1 MEKFVVVFVDPG
13 KSYLARWNASDK
25 TYEAIAKGP
34 KDLMQHL
41 ADDLNSEESVGDDL
55 NDNGRDSG

>member
-25 TYEAIAKGP
+25 IYEAIAKGP

-41 ADDLNSEESVGDDL
+41 ANDLNSEGNVANDL
-55 NDNGRDSG
+55 NSKGNDLE